1 MIYFTRYVHS
11 KSIKVLNLHYHELI
25 GKIEEHEGKKYLTY
39 RDYLLDKVL
48 DMIKEIID
56 IEKFD
61 DTKIL
66 VTTDDEL
73 PDGIILKNVFI

>member
-25 GKIEEHEGKKYLTY
+25 GKTEEHEGKKYLTY
-39 RDYLLDKVL
+39 HDYLLDKVL

-73 PDGIILKNVFI
+73 PDNIILKNVFI

>member
-25 GKIEEHEGKKYLTY
+25 GKIEENERKKYLTY

-56 IEKFD
+56 IKKFD

>member
-25 GKIEEHEGKKYLTY
+25 GKTEEHEGKKYLTY
-39 RDYLLDKVL
+39 RDHLLDKIL

-73 PDGIILKNVFI
+73 PDNIILKNVFI